1 MDNCRSTCIVG
12 LTDEFVNLESL
23 SLINVGLT
31 SLKGFPKLPNL
42 RKLELSDNRLSN
54 GLNLL
59 STSPKL
65 THLNLSGNKIKDL
78 DTLEPLKDF
87 KYLKSLDLFN
97 NEATT
102 IENYRE
108 KIFKLIPSLKYL
120 DGFVLFYNY
129 IVCLIVRFVFSSYDA
144 EDGEAED
151 SDAEDDVNGN
161 EDDSEDEEEGILD
174 HHKIIIAFD
183 LFVSLILVATSEEGE
198 EDEVGLDAVYA
209 DNIDEMSDE
218 GDYEAGEEEEE
229 EDGIEEEEGEGDGE
243 EEAAQTQEGDS
254 LSARYLIT
262 LTLDLIDLRTRF
274 CFCCRYNKRQE
285 KEVRGR

>member
-1 MDNCRSTCIVG
+1 M
-12 LTDEFVNLESL
+12 F
-23 SLINVGLT
+23 
-31 SLKGFPKLPNL
+31 
-42 RKLELSDNRLSN
+42 RLSN

-59 STSPKL
+59 TTSPKL

-120 DGFVLFYNY
+120 DGYVFVCFLKWFLYYN
-129 IVCLIVRFVFSSYDA
+129 VHFCSYDA

-161 EDDSEDEEEGILD
+161 EDES
-174 HHKIIIAFD
+174 
-183 LFVSLILVATSEEGE
+183 
-198 EDEVGLDAVYA
+198 
-209 DNIDEMSDE
+209 
-218 GDYEAGEEEEE
+218 EEEEE
-229 EDGIEEEEGEGDGE
+229 GYYCQDN
-243 EEAAQTQEGDS
+243 
-254 LSARYLIT
+254 Y
-262 LTLDLIDLRTRF
+262 
-274 CFCCRYNKRQE
+274 K
-285 KEVRGR
+285 